1 MTISTEDG
9 LITDIAGLRDSAGS
23 QLGRTDWQEMTQ
35 ARVDQ
40 FADVTEDHNFIHVD
54 PERAKDTPFGGTIAH
69 GFLSLSLLAPV
80 GQQLLRVTDAAM
92 SINYG
97 LDRVRFPAPLRV
109 GARWRGTGEIVET
122 NELPRGLQ
130 VKLRHTLEV
139 EGSEKPAVVADQL
152 VRVYG

>member
-1 MTISTEDG
+1 MTISTKEG
-9 LITDIAGLRDSAGS
+9 LFTDIAGLRDSAGS
-23 QLGRTDWQEMTQ
+23 QLGHTDWQEMTQ

-80 GQQLLRVTDAAM
+80 GQQLLQVTDAAM

-109 GARWRGTGEIVET
+109 GARWRGKGEIVET
-122 NELPRGLQ
+122 TELSGGLQ
-130 VKLRHTLEV
+130 VKLRLTLEV

-152 VRVYG
+152 VRVYA

>member
-1 MTISTEDG
+1 MTISTKDG
-9 LITDIAGLRDSAGS
+9 LFTDIAGLRDSAGS
-23 QLGRTDWQEMTQ
+23 QLGHTDWQEMTQ

-80 GQQLLRVTDAAM
+80 GQQLLQVTDAAM

-109 GARWRGTGEIVET
+109 GARWRGKGEIVET
-122 NELPRGLQ
+122 TELSGGLQ
-130 VKLRHTLEV
+130 VKLRLTRRGRRFREARR
-139 EGSEKPAVVADQL
+139 GS
-152 VRVYG
+152 

>member
-1 MTISTEDG
+1 MTISTKDG
-9 LITDIAGLRDSAGS
+9 LFTDIAGLRDSAGS
-23 QLGRTDWQEMTQ
+23 QLGHTDWQEMTQ

-54 PERAKDTPFGGTIAH
+54 PERAQDTPFGGTIAH

-80 GQQLLRVTDAAM
+80 GQQLLQVTDAAM

-109 GARWRGTGEIVET
+109 GARWRGKAEIVET
-122 NELPRGLQ
+122 TELSGGLQ
-130 VKLRHTLEV
+130 VKLRLTVEV

-152 VRVYG
+152 VRVYA

>member
-1 MTISTEDG
+1 MTISTKDG
-9 LITDIAGLRDSAGS
+9 LSTDIAGLRDSAGS
-23 QLGRTDWQEMTQ
+23 QLGHTDWQEMTQ

-80 GQQLLRVTDAAM
+80 GQQLLQVTDAAM

-109 GARWRGTGEIVET
+109 GARWRGKAEIVET
-122 NELPRGLQ
+122 TELSGGLQ
-130 VKLRHTLEV
+130 VKLRLALEV

-152 VRVYG
+152 VRVYA

>member
-1 MTISTEDG
+1 MTISTKEA
-9 LITDIAGLRDSAGS
+9 LFTDIAGLRDSAGS
-23 QLGRTDWQEMTQ
+23 QLGHTDWQEMTQ
-35 ARVDQ
+35 PRVDQ

-80 GQQLLRVTDAAM
+80 GQQLLQVTDAAM
-92 SINYG
+92 SINYR

-109 GARWRGTGEIVET
+109 GARWRGEGEIVET
-122 NELPRGLQ
+122 TELSGGLQ
-130 VKLRHTLEV
+130 VKLRLTLEV

-152 VRVYG
+152 VRVYA

>member
-1 MTISTEDG
+1 MTISTNEG
-9 LITDIAGLRDSAGS
+9 LFTDIAGRRDSAGS
-23 QLGRTDWQEMTQ
+23 QLGHIDWQEMTQ

-80 GQQLLRVTDAAM
+80 GQQLLQVTDAAM

-97 LDRVRFPAPLRV
+97 LDRVRFPAPLRG
-109 GARWRGTGEIVET
+109 GARWRGKGEIVET
-122 NELPRGLQ
+122 TELSGGLQ
-130 VKLRHTLEV
+130 VKLRLTLEV

-152 VRVYG
+152 VRVYA